1 MNQFVCQQ
9 KTSCGGGENQGG
21 ENWRPKMSDDEIM
34 QAHDGEKISAQDI
47 SNRINKLNAVTPQSV
62 HDYLALLSSEDE
74 RRLLEERDI

>member
-1 MNQFVCQQ
+1 
-9 KTSCGGGENQGG
+9 
-21 ENWRPKMSDDEIM
+21 MSDDEIM